1 MGASD
6 KYTLFIDGQEF
17 KGIGEVTLPE
27 TETEDVPAPLSLG
40 LPELSGSLT
49 LPELPAP
56 CAISHSA
63 IMMRAINPAGYA
75 AAKKDLETRAGY

>member
-1 MGASD
+1 MGETD
-6 KYTLFIDGQEF
+6 KYTLFIDGKEF
-17 KGIGEVTLPE
+17 KGQVVTLPE
-27 TETEDVPAPLSLG
+27 TDPEAAPFPLG